1 MFSKN
6 RKLINKS
13 KQKINIGENS
23 LGKAT
28 ISSLDSFNK
37 KKLSVPISIVKK
49 SDPKN
54 KNINIVIISV
64 DICNIVYYLNKA
76 QMFIVLIKDIQYQ
89 VKKETRAE
97 TSLRSN
103 VSQEYY
109 NFRNIFSKK
118 NLDTF
123 FLY

>member
-1 MFSKN
+1 MSV
-6 RKLINKS
+6 S
-13 KQKINIGENS
+13 
-23 LGKAT
+23 
-28 ISSLDSFNK
+28 ISA
-37 KKLSVPISIVKK
+37 VKK

-64 DICNIVYYLNKA
+64 DTCNIVCYLNRA
-76 QMFIVLIKDIQYQ
+76 QMFIVLIKDKQYQ

-97 TSLRSN
+97 TSPRSN

-109 NFRNIFSKK
+109 NFPNIFSKK